1 MSMANPF
8 NAFVGEARE
17 AFIVVIIAIMGII
30 ILATIGTSLGMQ
42 ALTDQMINSISWGVL
57 LYLALPSTALIILI
71 IWIAKKFRDSSSN
84 LSVY

>member
-1 MSMANPF
+1 MTNPL

-30 ILATIGTSLGMQ
+30 VLATIGTSLRMQ

-71 IWIAKKFRDSSSN
+71 IWIVKKFRDSSSN
-84 LSVY
+84 LPVY